1 MPDAVP
7 SDSAASARVVLITG
21 CSSGIGLSTAVAAA
35 SAGFITVATMR
46 DLAKDTALR
55 SAAEAAG
62 VTLDIRA
69 LDVTDVQSLG
79 TAIDAVVADHGAL
92 DILINN
98 AGRGYVGTAEQIPID
113 DLREIM
119 EVNFFGVAAATQ
131 AALPHLR
138 VSQGRIITVTSVG
151 GIVGQPF
158 NEAYCAAKFAVEGYM
173 ESLAPVAAT
182 VGVDVCVV
190 EPGPV
195 ATEFVNNVGV
205 DIEAMFANAGDY
217 LSAMQSYLTYVM
229 SHFIDGSA
237 QTGDDVAAV
246 ILEAMT
252 ADQPAF
258 RYLTSAWAEEFTAP
272 KLVDGDGHAIQA
284 ITRSWV
290 G

>member
-1 MPDAVP
+1 MSDAVP
-7 SDSAASARVVLITG
+7 SDPGASARVVLITG

-35 SAGFITVATMR
+35 NAGFITVATMR
-46 DLAKDTALR
+46 DLSKDGALR

-69 LDVTDVQSLG
+69 LDVTDIGSLG

-113 DLREIM
+113 ELREIM

-138 VSQGRIITVTSVG
+138 ASQGRVITVTSVG

-182 VGVDVCVV
+182 VGVDVSVV

-217 LSAMQSYLTYVM
+217 LGAMQSYLTYVM

-237 QTGDDVAAV
+237 QSGDDVAAV

-252 ADQPAF
+252 ADQPSF
-258 RYLTSAWAEEFTAP
+258 RYLTSAWAQEFTAP
-272 KLVDGDGHAIQA
+272 KLVDSDGQAIQA
-284 ITRSWV
+284 ITGSWV